1 MLPEKAQNLFFI
13 LFVSVNLTDIAL
25 VQPIRIG
32 INWLGV
38 WKFCVGPQIV
48 RTLELVRMRSKLLL
62 LRSSGVVRDAN
73 RAVPCRISRYRIFCA
88 HFSKTEMLNQ
98 ELYVSYMIL
107 IKGVL

>member
-1 MLPEKAQNLFFI
+1 MLPEKAQNLLKI

-32 INWLGV
+32 ISWLGI

-48 RTLELVRMRSKLLL
+48 RTLEHVRMRSKLLL

-73 RAVPCRISRYRIFCA
+73 IYTRRAGFPGIAYFVYTFLKLKC
-88 HFSKTEMLNQ
+88 
-98 ELYVSYMIL
+98 
-107 IKGVL
+107 